1 MTREIFSTDHD
12 LSDVDVVEESISEED
27 WQQVAPQNILLED
40 FINAD
45 NQVITHNEGEDEAM
59 DASSDEEGEDDE
71 ELERTV
77 ISNGTAMQYVQ
88 QIKTWY
94 LAGDNDS
101 TDFWSWI

>member
-1 MTREIFSTDHD
+1 MTREIFSTWIKKLD
-12 LSDVDVVEESISEED
+12 LRMRFKKRKI
-27 WQQVAPQNILLED
+27 
-40 FINAD
+40 
-45 NQVITHNEGEDEAM
+45 VITHNEEYDESM

-77 ISNGTAMQYVQ
+77 ISNGTVFQYLQ

-101 TDFWSWI
+101 TDF